1 MPKIN
6 QTIVI
11 EPGGA
16 RRLMVKGKGK
26 LRVEDVMG
34 TKYVPGDIY
43 RGGGWEP
50 IRKMVPLDGP
60 YIGTKRVPRANA
72 KKHPVTGQP
81 QTSYVLVKHPRR
93 EYNDNDHAVP
103 PSDVEFYWQRGQLKN
118 GRFYPDKE
126 EVSPPDP
133 QPAQPTP

>member
-16 RRLMVKGKGK
+16 RRLMVRGKGLLVK
-26 LRVEDVMG
+26 DSVG
-34 TKYVPGDIY
+34 TRWTGDDWKTIT
-43 RGGGWEP
+43 ETV
-50 IRKMVPLDGP
+50 KLDGP
-60 YIGTKRVPRANA
+60 YIGTKRVPKANA

-81 QTSYVLVKHPRR
+81 QTSYVLVRHPRK
-93 EYNDNDHAVP
+93 EYLDNNHAAP

-126 EVSPPDP
+126 VSPPDP
-133 QPAQPTP
+133 QPAQSKP